1 MKKVTG
7 RWIVSL
13 FFIFMFLIICITVN
27 GQEKGQISKNMNY
40 GF

>member
-13 FFIFMFLIICITVN
+13 FFIFMFLICCITVN
-27 GQEKGQISKNMNY
+27 GQEQGQISISLKY